1 MALREIGR
9 AKLNLTL
16 EILGRRADGYHEL
29 RSLVAF
35 AGLGDELALEPGS
48 ALDLD
53 INGPFAQSLSGDN
66 LVVRAAEAASVSAP
80 GIKLGRF
87 RLLKQLP
94 VAAGLGGGSADAAAA
109 LRLIAS
115 ANRGALSEAAM
126 AAIAA
131 RLGSDVTVCLASRPS
146 LMTGRGELVEPVAA
160 FRLAACCSPIRA
172 FPSRPPPSMPSFAP
186 TICARRCCSRR
197 RSAGLSRR
205 FRAAA
210 RLCAAAPERPRSAV
224 ARLVPEIRDVL
235 AALLALDGP
244 RLARLS
250 GSGPTCF
257 ALFATEAEAASA
269 GARLAAEFP
278 IGGSRRARSAA
289 RTAGRCRTRSL
300 PAGQPLRR
308 NRGR

>member
-16 EILGRRADGYHEL
+16 EVLGRRADFYHEL

-35 AGLGDELALEPGS
+35 AGLGDELTLEPGS
-48 ALDLD
+48 ALHLE
-53 INGPFAQSLSGDN
+53 IQGPFAQNLSGDN

-80 GIKLGRF
+80 DIKLGGF
-87 RLLKQLP
+87 RLVKQLP

-115 ANRGALSEAAM
+115 ANRGALSETAM

-146 LMTGRGELVEPVAA
+146 LMTGRGEAVEPVCGFPACGVL
-160 FRLAACCSPIRA
+160 LANPGI
-172 FPSRPPPSMPSFAP
+172 P
-186 TICARRCCSRR
+186 
-197 RSAGLSRR
+197 LS
-205 FRAAA
+205 AAA
-210 RLCAAAPERPRSAV
+210 VYAELRADDLRAPLLLGGEGTPDFHDDFEQLLAYALPRLNDLEAPA

-257 ALFATEAEAASA
+257 ALFATEAEAARA

-278 IGGSRRARSAA
+278 HWWVAASSLGS
-289 RTAGRCRTRSL
+289 
-300 PAGQPLRR
+300 
-308 NRGR
+308 